1 MAKKKKQTQNPDL
14 KKETGK
20 ALPPATLDTL
30 DAMLSDVFVRTSG
43 GVSRLFTGLSGVYNA
58 ARSRM
63 LAGLDQFGSPGVAP
77 AKIAASMELF
87 LRNTLCAFKDRPLPS
102 LEDRLCEAVRQS
114 LGLQGRPGISPT
126 ACTGVWRLRFRLP
139 RPRPSRTSTGRRCP
153 AGWRGASQPVR
164 SARW

>member
-58 ARSRM
+58 ARSRL
-63 LAGLDQFGSPGVAP
+63 LAGLEQF
-77 AKIAASMELF
+77 
-87 LRNTLCAFKDRPLPS
+87 
-102 LEDRLCEAVRQS
+102 
-114 LGLQGRPGISPT
+114 GRPGADPAKT
-126 ACTGVWRLRFRLP
+126 A
-139 RPRPSRTSTGRRCP
+139 
-153 AGWRGASQPVR
+153 GA
-164 SARW
+164 